1 MTVSAYDCTGCG
13 SCVNVCPGKKG
24 EKALVMENME
34 ANAGSQKAFDF
45 GREIEVKPEVVAKFK
60 PDNSKRKSVQA
71 ATVRVLRSLCRMW

>member
-1 MTVSAYDCTGCG
+1 MKFYNRQYLLMTVQVADLVS
-13 SCVNVCPGKKG
+13 NVCPGKKG

-34 ANAGSQKAFDF
+34 ANAGSQEAFDF

-71 ATVRVLRSLCRMW
+71 ATA

>member
-1 MTVSAYDCTGCG
+1 MCIRDSCTGCG

-45 GREIEVKPEVVAKFK
+45 GREIEVKPEAV
-60 PDNSKRKSVQA
+60 SY
-71 ATVRVLRSLCRMW
+71 THLIILCV